1 MLPFELSAMDEKFAL
16 FSSNAVPMPI
26 FLRVLTSELLY
37 SHLNFGICVL
47 TWVFFL
53 EFSAPR
59 NPFPVSE
66 AI

>member
-1 MLPFELSAMDEKFAL
+1 MDEKFAL
-16 FSSNAVPMPI
+16 FPSNAVLMPI
-26 FLRVLTSELLY
+26 FLRVSMSELLY

-47 TWVFFL
+47 TRVFFL

-59 NPFPVSE
+59 KPFPVSE